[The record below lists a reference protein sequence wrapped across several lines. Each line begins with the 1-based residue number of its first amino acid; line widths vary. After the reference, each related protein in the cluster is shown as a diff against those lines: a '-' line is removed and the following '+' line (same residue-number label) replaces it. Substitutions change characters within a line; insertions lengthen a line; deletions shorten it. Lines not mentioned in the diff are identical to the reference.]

1 MHARRNKSFNE
12 FLRDAVRNND
22 AEGLKKALSDLNG
35 KERAFVLCRPIFEE
49 KPLLH
54 YSLHEAK
61 GGISNVEA
69 VQEIVNF
76 STADTLNVPDH
87 EGNYPHTLALEA
99 GKEYA
104 QILLNS
110 RDVDWGISVDNEGN
124 TPFAFAV
131 KNIQFDGNS
140 EIFAQILTKYPD
152 AFDRV
157 NGQGENILHI
167 ACESD
172 DAELLRFCIEKSIS
186 QSKDLRLLLEQKN
199 GLGETPLHNAYAIQ
213 DNSETSDVLKR
224 YIKEGSGRVNVDL
237 SLKNLEKNSVVHT
250 ALKVGNRHILDV
262 CKGDFKSE
270 VEGVISLLE
279 YSDID
284 LLNNYLDSF
293 SPERKDKLIK
303 HSVKELLDHPQ
314 RLIRILALEDEDI
327 SNKLIED
334 GQWRQYLAER
344 APEYMACWLLSG
356 SDRVDELIPGRL
368 PMGRRVSN
376 ITGNEE
382 PCQSD
387 AIRSIVS
394 SAIRISGGDK
404 DALDTLFNSRKLP
417 RSLTLEA
424 RQVLGLIN
432 EKTQADALEL
442 ILDKSSCVALEEACF
457 KLAEKD
463 RNGTSIIEKICD
475 SCPSDKIDSLLT
487 SAVRNDIH
495 PGANIPFH
503 GRTALKTEMS
513 HVGIKHAREG
523 NYAKVEGIV
532 KALPHVLY
540 AVDQVTDKSILEVA
554 ADAGHTPV
562 VRLLI
567 DQHKKVLERDINQ
580 DPIHQSCNAISS
592 IEEVSKV
599 SAKDAAHMVSEYL
612 SSNGYISHGDA
623 KRILSNSHPTDR
635 SLLIQSLE
643 AIYPEISTLSFLKY
657 HSPSEKS
664 TTAAEKYKQPSIPQQ
679 IGEKKSLTSGVT
691 GSTTKALK
699 DFGSLQH
706 LASSIKN
713 TANDAHEFKE
723 KVLDSLNNERDF
735 RKTSHKSGL
744 GHNVFTLAAI
754 LGTPEQYD
762 ALLKRYSDKCS
773 FWTKHP
779 GYSASSHGTSLQ
791 CAVKAGNSSMARHL
805 LEKCDAEEI
814 SIQKGYDK
822 ENLIHTIVG
831 SPNLDLLR
839 VLPSASSPKKSSVH
853 SKSVLKALLEKNAH
867 NQTPIDLAL
876 TSGEQH
882 TSALLSFI
890 SSSLRDSEIER
901 LIGSENIVQTAIE
914 RGNTQLLGWIFDTEN
929 RHNSSVL
936 AVGKKKGKASP
947 KQLQVLGNRNYE
959 LSLLRDACKS
969 QNPDIAPFLL
979 RKINER
985 IQSSSVD
992 EEASANISKLSKQA
1006 LAYLVA
1012 NNTYH
1017 PEVYSNL
1024 MELSQAQDPIK
1035 NEFFLK
1041 GAWQHDNENLIKHI
1055 PYQDI
1060 AQHLDKSAL
1069 IKSGKDNLL
1078 LHCLENSTPAELENI
1093 DQDLKK
1099 ALAQSQGKMKKSRDF
1114 YAAWCADAEL
1124 PAVLS
1129 EATLHSAILSGD
1141 LNRVKDLIAMDPTL
1155 IAKSQAGTAET
1166 GGDSNLLPYD
1176 FAVKKCANSKKHSEL
1191 TKYLA
1196 KQSIDFALSEATAAR
1211 GIAGVRTDELITQED
1226 WENFSHTVTRIL
1238 ATQGSALEL
1247 DSMQLANLDGHLRD
1261 SASKLFEQS
1270 DESPSILR
1278 ASLSSPK
1285 NYRVTS
1291 ALLRHYLLHHDQL
1304 CQQQDPAEVEK
1315 IERQVANEINRV
1327 EDGHSLLHLAA
1338 MHGSYDT
1345 LEALL
1350 TLGGDKNI
1358 LTSNGQ
1364 NIAHLTARSGM
1375 LTPTDGEFVFEKLI
1389 RENPELNT
1397 KDKVGKGLLSYAAS
1411 CVHPERTVAML
1422 ERIIASVP
1430 GDTEDRSADGVVLD
1444 ANLAKYAKN
1453 SKKRNKF
1460 IKNELNRIDKN
1471 RSDNVLDDFL
1481 DEYFRDDSTTAAE
1494 HALSQ
1499 LRKITSSSR
1508 KNNKKQLP
1516 HALERTSERSFTE
1529 INPIA
1534 GAVHYMSK
1542 DRHLL
1547 LEKQKKL
1554 FSICS
1559 QEALSGQDRDMLRC
1573 VPMEAFTSRNPDYGF
1588 SPLDAAIE
1596 RENIP
1601 FIKEILEYRAEELPP
1616 NITNQNGDNIVIQL
1630 GKMLENP
1637 GVLRDKEFLELYKNL
1652 LDKSG
1657 CSTRSDSGIKA
1668 QYVLRN
1674 IGGVSGAEL
1683 RNIADRA
1690 ERREVEI
1697 GEKFSD
1703 AINKVMEEASPNA
1716 VQHLSTLTRVYPNHA
1731 RNAANPFAALLSNI
1745 LLDKNTETN
1754 GISDNARRAI
1764 AAFLRDNTLR
1774 DTLKNVDAQGNN
1786 PLQSALK
1793 ALVAEVGSPEIG
1805 QQRATALLEV
1815 CSDVASSLEKKHKD
1829 LLEEVFLKHKNY
1841 EGENFIESLTDV
1853 SSSFDIFRT
1862 LETKLTPEKISEHS
1876 DLNTILARS
1885 ANQASLQNH
1894 ICKNYSVFPIGDSDY
1909 RGKSRIHKAA
1919 VSGDHDAFMSVM
1931 VTGGNINLL
1940 DQDGNTP
1947 LHALLIHML
1956 RNRDSN
1962 NIKPGHIE
1970 TLKTLVSHGAPLHL
1984 KNKEGFSVCDLA
1996 KSIERLPSPVK
2007 RSMFSFR
2014 RKKEDSCVD
2023 LVAQA
2028 HLQYHDLKEDVK
2040 KKVES
2045 NITWPSDIEKS
2056 TLSFCDLSGSK
2067 VAVKIGTG
2075 GVLTSS
2081 KLLQSKVFKENALS
2095 SANFDFGDGKDLGS
2109 VEKVGNKRNYTVQK
2123 GTIKLELSWKP
2134 SEGKTQKVQVDVLA
2148 DGTVKVN
2155 DESIRECGAQG
2166 EKLNFNNCQVYIGGY
2181 SLAEA
2186 LQRGR
2191 WREANQ
2197 EIETPSPDID
2207 PDGREHGLDRSPSPG
2222 NDERRELGAAALDDL
2237 IPYTSIPGSDG
2248 TALPSHAPSSRT
2260 SSISSTTDGGDDYYP
2275 SASAGRGQV
2284 ITAEAEVY
2292 DEEGR
2297 PIPAARGRDLGPRGG
2312 DGGVGGIITPGGPAD
2327 PIGRGDAVE
2336 PTPTITFPG
2345 DSDVV
2350 AKHRLT
2356 TPIRGFVPLPSILSE
2371 SEDESSSLGSRYNSD
2386 SDDNFF
2392 SIRSSLTSPSLSLED
2407 IAVLAMEAQ
2416 NVRDLSDMAV
2426 TPAPEDLAAREIATP
2441 IIDGVPGQDGGV
2453 ESRTP
2458 REPAAPSPEDLAGGS
2473 GRSTP
2478 IDRGDAVEPTPTVT
2492 FPEDSDVVAKR
2503 RLTTPIRGF
2512 VPLPSI
2518 LSESEDESS
2527 SLGSRYNSDSD
2538 DNFFS
2543 IRSSLTS
2550 PSPSLEDIA
2559 VLAMEAQNVR
2569 DLGND
2574 KAVTPSPEDLAARGS
2589 ASGIATPIDGVLGQD
2604 GGAEGRTSRGPAA
2617 SAPEDL
2623 AARDGA
2629 SGRTTPIDGVPGQD
2643 GGIESRTQRGPVAAS
2658 GIATPIDGVLGQD
2671 GGAEGR
2677 TSRGPAASAP
2687 EDLAARD
2694 GASGRTTPIDGVP
2707 GQDGGI
2713 ESRTQRGPVA
2723 ASGIATPIDGV
2734 LGQDGGAEGRTSR
2747 GPAASAPEDLA
2758 ARDGASGR
2766 TTPIDGVPGQ
2776 DGGIESRTQRGP
2788 VAASGIATP
2797 IDGVLGQDG
2806 GAEGRTSR
2814 GPAASAPEDLAA
2826 RDGASGRT
2834 TPIDGV
2840 PGQDGGA
2847 EGRTSRGPAA
2857 SAPEDLAARDGASG
2871 RTTPIDGVPGQDGG
2885 IESRTP
2891 RGPVAASGIATPI
2904 DGVLGQDGGA
2914 EGRIPREPAA
2924 PSPEDLAARGSASG
2938 RTTPIDGVLGQDG
2951 GAEGRTSRGPAAL
2964 DRSILPI
2971 APSSSTSRSPTV
2983 TQESVNLQR
2992 WHSMLR
2998 MGMHA
3003 GCQFAMNLGNENDI
3017 GAIAQKCAEKYS
3029 ALAKREDLQD
3039 PATRRAALKKEMRDV
3054 LGEFGIPNIPLNHG
3068 KLTIKN
3074 GNVQGLKDTMHFS
3087 SPYGFGE
3094 KIDGMIQAALR
3105 DVNEVAR
3112 RANLNCEIR
3121 PNILSLPRIALAV
3134 NNMKDPRKGLVLPS
3148 LGVNDDAPIPSRDAI
3163 NFLEGVSNLAML
3175 EEKPKIVKESSI
3187 LRDDPEAR
3195 KVSRLIRYFSALANE
3210 DEGATA
3216 SIPPHGTM
3224 QQNMLSDGD
3233 IEALKATIEVLDA
3246 ERMLVSQGQPMLH
3259 ADMDAM
3265 PTEPVQESANSYDSI
3280 ASTNRSDS
3288 ISSTK
3293 SDTSSIESSDG
3304 ASRSTSYKPHLAVS
3318 TVHSGATSVGD
3329 NTTHEVYTASVGA
3342 YYILSDE
3349 RHTKT
3354 AESMLKM
3361 FSDSEND
3368 LPRCEMYS
3376 WAMLNK
3382 FSSIA
3387 GLSLAMHAKQPEN
3400 VISAARYVF
3409 DSYKKA
3415 VDSKQ
3420 SDRVIQEI
3428 LEHRIPRALKR
3439 NYIDYVDLGDGTV
3452 NIENGAITGPT
3463 VDKVPAHFISP
3474 LGFGPYLDSVI
3485 IESAEDIAKIARRST
3500 LNNSLSEMSRES
3512 LPALPVA
3519 VQQVT
3524 QDGGEYS
3531 RRFFSVPGDD
3541 SPIPQECGERILT
3554 HIGNICVAK
3563 GGTYNITPSDRQP
3576 ERGVIIAGLAKD
3588 KIRAFNAR
3596 ADIDEQRE
3604 SAIRQRQDANIAR
3617 GASSTASM
3625 PARAPIPEPAPD
3637 SEAAMMDFYYATGA
3651 RPKRRSTAAKSSIS
3665 TTTHVVDAAV
3675 SRVAEEVKKCADGM
3689 KGVIAEDASS
3699 TIATPGHS
3707 PIVSQVPHQEG
3718 RSDR

>member
-1 MHARRNKSFNE
+1 MHARRNKGFNE

-35 KERAFVLCRPIFEE
+35 KERAFVLCRPIFEG

-104 QILLNS
+104 QVLLNS
-110 RDVDWGISVDNEGN
+110 RDIDWGISVDNEGN
-124 TPFAFAV
+124 IPFAFAV

-140 EIFAQILTKYPD
+140 EIFAQILTRYPD

-157 NGQGENILHI
+157 NRQGDNILHI
-167 ACESD
+167 ACASD

-199 GLGETPLHNAYAIQ
+199 GLGETPLHSAYAIQ

-224 YIKEGSGRVNVDL
+224 YIKENSGQVNVDL
-237 SLKNLEKNSVVHT
+237 SLKDLEKNSVVHT
-250 ALKVGNRHILDV
+250 ALKVGNRHVLDV

-394 SAIRISGGDK
+394 SAICISGGDK
-404 DALDTLFNSRKLP
+404 NALDRLFNSRKLP
-417 RSLTLEA
+417 KDLQLEA

-432 EKTQADALEL
+432 EKTQADSIKL
-442 ILDKSSCVALEEACF
+442 ILDKSSPAALEEACF
-457 KLAEKD
+457 KLAGKD

-495 PGANIPFH
+495 PGANTPFH

-540 AVDQVTDKSILEVA
+540 AVDHASDKSILEVA

-567 DQHKKVLERDINQ
+567 DQHKKVLERDISQ
-580 DPIHQSCNAISS
+580 DPINQSCNAISS

-643 AIYPEISTLSFLKY
+643 TIYPEISTLSFLKY
-657 HSPSEKS
+657 HSPSERS

-735 RKTSHKSGL
+735 RKTSHKSGS

-779 GYSASSHGTSLQ
+779 GYSASSHGTALQ

-822 ENLIHTIVG
+822 ENLLHTIVG
-831 SPNLDLLR
+831 SSNLDLLR

-890 SSSLRDSEIER
+890 SSSLKDSEIER

-914 RGNTQLLGWIFDTEN
+914 HGNTQLLGWIFDTEN
-929 RHNSSVL
+929 RHNISVL
-936 AVGKKKGKASP
+936 ASGKKKGKASS

-1041 GAWQHDNENLIKHI
+1041 GAWQHDNADLIKHI

-1078 LHCLENSTPAELENI
+1078 SYCLENSTPVELENI

-1099 ALAQSQGKMKKSRDF
+1099 ALVESQGKMKKSRDF

-1155 IAKSQAGTAET
+1155 IAKSQAGAAET

-1191 TKYLA
+1191 IKYLA
-1196 KQSIDFALSEATAAR
+1196 KQTIDFALSEATAAR
-1211 GIAGVRTDELITQED
+1211 GIAGVRADELISQED
-1226 WENFSHTVTRIL
+1226 WENFSHTVIRIL

-1358 LTSNGQ
+1358 STSNGQ

-1411 CVHPERTVAML
+1411 CIHPERTVAML

-1430 GDTEDRSADGVVLD
+1430 GDTEDRSADGIVLD

-1453 SKKRNKF
+1453 SKKRNEY

-1471 RSDNVLDDFL
+1471 RSDNVLGDFL

-1534 GAVHYMSK
+1534 GAVRYMSK

-1547 LEKQKKL
+1547 LEQQKKL

-1559 QEALSGQDRDMLRC
+1559 QEVLSGQDRDILRC

-1601 FIKEILEYRAEELPP
+1601 FIKEILEYRAEELPL

-1690 ERREVEI
+1690 EHREVEI

-1815 CSDVASSLEKKHKD
+1815 CSDVASALEKKHKD

-1853 SSSFDIFRT
+1853 SPSFDIFRT

-1956 RNRDSN
+1956 RNKDSN

-1996 KSIERLPSPVK
+1996 KSIEHLPSPVK

-2023 LVAQA
+2023 LVAKA

-2045 NITWPSDIEKS
+2045 NITWPSGIEKS

-2067 VAVKIGTG
+2067 VAVKIGAG

-2123 GTIKLELSWKP
+2123 GSIKLELSWKP

-2166 EKLNFNNCQVYIGGY
+2166 EKLNFHNCQVYIGGY

-2222 NDERRELGAAALDDL
+2222 NDERRELGAAALDDS

-2248 TALPSHAPSSRT
+2248 TALSSHAPSSRT
-2260 SSISSTTDGGDDYYP
+2260 SSISSTTGAGDDDYP

-2297 PIPAARGRDLGPRGG
+2297 PIPAERGKDLGPRGG
-2312 DGGVGGIITPGGPAD
+2312 DGGASDRGITTPIDEVPDQDGGAESRTSQEPAD

-2336 PTPTITFPG
+2336 PTPTITFPE
-2345 DSDVV
+2345 DSDV
-2350 AKHRLT
+2350 ADAEQRLAM
-2356 TPIRGFVPLPSILSE
+2356 PIRGFIPLPTILSE
-2371 SEDESSSLGSRYNSD
+2371 SEDKSSSLGSRYNSD
-2386 SDDNFF
+2386 SDDEDFF
-2392 SIRSSLTSPSLSLED
+2392 STRSTLTSPLPSLED
-2407 IAVLAMEAQ
+2407 IAALAVKAQ
-2416 NVRDLSDMAV
+2416 NVRDLSDRAV
-2426 TPAPEDLAAREIATP
+2426 TPTPEDLAARDGVGARGISAPIDGVPAQDGGAEGKTPREPTAAAPGDLAAGDGTGDRGISAPIDEVPGQDGGAESRTPREPTAAAPEDLAARDGGASGRTTP
-2441 IIDGVPGQDGGV
+2441 IDEVPGQDGGA
-2453 ESRTP
+2453 ESRTSQ
-2458 REPAAPSPEDLAGGS
+2458 EPAAALAPGDLAAGDGTGDRGIS
-2473 GRSTP
+2473 AP
-2478 IDRGDAVEPTPTVT
+2478 IDEVPGQDGGAESRTSQEPADPIGRGDAVEPTPTIT
-2492 FPEDSDVVAKR
+2492 FPEDSDVADAEQ
-2503 RLTTPIRGF
+2503 RLAMPIRGF
-2512 VPLPSI
+2512 IPLPTI
-2518 LSESEDESS
+2518 LSESEDKSS

-2538 DNFFS
+2538 DEDFFS
-2543 IRSSLTS
+2543 TRSTLTS
-2550 PSPSLEDIA
+2550 PLPSLEDIA
-2559 VLAMEAQNVR
+2559 ALAVKAQNVR
-2569 DLGND
+2569 DLSD
-2574 KAVTPSPEDLAARGS
+2574 RAVTPSPEDL
-2589 ASGIATPIDGVLGQD
+2589 P
-2604 GGAEGRTSRGPAA
+2604 
-2617 SAPEDL
+2617 
-2623 AARDGA
+2623 ARDGA
-2629 SGRTTPIDGVPGQD
+2629 GAREITTPIDEIPAQD
-2643 GGIESRTQRGPVAAS
+2643 GGVESKTSQEPAATLAPGDLAS
-2658 GIATPIDGVLGQD
+2658 GDGAGDRGISAPID
-2671 GGAEGR
+2671 E
-2677 TSRGPAASAP
+2677 
-2687 EDLAARD
+2687 
-2694 GASGRTTPIDGVP
+2694 
-2707 GQDGGI
+2707 
-2713 ESRTQRGPVA
+2713 
-2723 ASGIATPIDGV
+2723 
-2734 LGQDGGAEGRTSR
+2734 
-2747 GPAASAPEDLA
+2747 
-2758 ARDGASGR
+2758 
-2766 TTPIDGVPGQ
+2766 
-2776 DGGIESRTQRGP
+2776 
-2788 VAASGIATP
+2788 
-2797 IDGVLGQDG
+2797 
-2806 GAEGRTSR
+2806 
-2814 GPAASAPEDLAA
+2814 
-2826 RDGASGRT
+2826 
-2834 TPIDGV
+2834 V

-2847 EGRTSRGPAA
+2847 ESRTSQEPAA
-2857 SAPEDLAARDGASG
+2857 ALAPGDLASGDGARGISAP
-2871 RTTPIDGVPGQDGG
+2871 IDEVPGQDGG
-2885 IESRTP
+2885 VGGRTPGRPIPAARGRDLGPHGDDGGDKSRTP
-2891 RGPVAASGIATPI
+2891 R
-2904 DGVLGQDGGA
+2904 
-2914 EGRIPREPAA
+2914 E
-2924 PSPEDLAARGSASG
+2924 
-2938 RTTPIDGVLGQDG
+2938 
-2951 GAEGRTSRGPAAL
+2951 PAAL

-2971 APSSSTSRSPTV
+2971 APSSSTSRSPAV

-3003 GCQFAMNLGNENDI
+3003 GCQFAMDLGNENDI

-3074 GNVQGLKDTMHFS
+3074 GNVQGLEDAMHFS

-3112 RANLNCEIR
+3112 RADLNWEIR

-3134 NNMKDPRKGLVLPS
+3134 NNMKDPRKGLALPS

-3175 EEKPKIVKESSI
+3175 EEKPKIFKGSSI

-3195 KVSRLIRYFSALANE
+3195 KVSRLIRYFSSLANE
-3210 DEGATA
+3210 DEGTA
-3216 SIPPHGTM
+3216 ASVPHGTM

-3233 IEALKATIEVLDA
+3233 IEALKATIEVIDA
-3246 ERMLVSQGQPMLH
+3246 ERALVSQGQPMLH

-3265 PTEPVQESANSYDSI
+3265 LTEPVQESANSYDSI
-3280 ASTNRSDS
+3280 ASTNSYDS

-3304 ASRSTSYKPHLAVS
+3304 AGGGASYKPHLAVS
-3318 TVHSGATSVGD
+3318 TVHSGTTSVGD
-3329 NTTHEVYTASVGA
+3329 NTPEIYTASVGA

-3387 GLSLAMHAKQPEN
+3387 GLNLAMHAKQPED

-3415 VDSKQ
+3415 VDSKR
-3420 SDRVIQEI
+3420 SNEVTQEI
-3428 LEHRIPRALKR
+3428 LKDRIPRALKR

-3463 VDKVPAHFISP
+3463 IDKVPAHFISP

-3524 QDGGEYS
+3524 QDGREFS
-3531 RRFFSVPGDD
+3531 RRFFNVPGDD

-3563 GGTYNITPSDRQP
+3563 GGTYNITPSDRP
-3576 ERGVIIAGLAKD
+3576 ERRVIIDGLAKD

-3604 SAIRQRQDANIAR
+3604 SAIRQRQDANIAL

-3665 TTTHVVDAAV
+3665 TPTHIVDAAV

-3689 KGVIAEDASS
+3689 KGVKGGDDSS
-3699 TIATPGHS
+3699 TTITTPGHS
-3707 PIVSQVPHQEG
+3707 PIVSQASHQEG
-3718 RSDR
+3718 RSNR

>member
-1 MHARRNKSFNE
+1 MHARRNKGFNE

-35 KERAFVLCRPIFEE
+35 KERAFVLCRPIFEG

-54 YSLHEAK
+54 YSLHEAI

-104 QILLNS
+104 QVLLNS

-124 TPFAFAV
+124 IPFAFAV

-140 EIFAQILTKYPD
+140 EIFAQILTRYPD

-157 NGQGENILHI
+157 NRQGDNILHI
-167 ACESD
+167 ACASD

-199 GLGETPLHNAYAIQ
+199 GLGETPLHSAYAIQ

-224 YIKEGSGRVNVDL
+224 YIKENSGQVNVDL
-237 SLKNLEKNSVVHT
+237 SLKDLEKNSVVHT
-250 ALKVGNRHILDV
+250 ALKVGNRHVLDV

-279 YSDID
+279 YSNID

-394 SAIRISGGDK
+394 SALCISGGDK
-404 DALDTLFNSRKLP
+404 NALDRLFNSRKLP
-417 RSLTLEA
+417 KDLQLEA

-432 EKTQADALEL
+432 EKTQADSLKL
-442 ILDKSSCVALEEACF
+442 ILDKSSLAALEEACF

-463 RNGTSIIEKICD
+463 RNGSSIIEKICD
-475 SCPSDKIDSLLT
+475 LYPSDKICSLLT
-487 SAVRNDIH
+487 SAMRNDIH
-495 PGANIPFH
+495 SGANTPFH

-540 AVDQVTDKSILEVA
+540 AVDHASDKSILEVA

-567 DQHKKVLERDINQ
+567 DQHKKVLERDISQ
-580 DPIHQSCNAISS
+580 DPINQSCNAISS

-643 AIYPEISTLSFLKY
+643 TIYPEISTLSFLKY

-679 IGEKKSLTSGVT
+679 IGEKKSLTSAVT

-699 DFGSLQH
+699 DFGSLKS

-713 TANDAHEFKE
+713 TIGDATGFKE

-735 RKTSHKSGL
+735 SKTSHKSGP
-744 GHNVFTLAAI
+744 GHNVFTIAAI

-779 GYSASSHGTSLQ
+779 GYSASSHGTALQ

-822 ENLIHTIVG
+822 ENLLHTIVG
-831 SPNLDLLR
+831 SSNLDLLR

-876 TSGEQH
+876 TSGEQY

-890 SSSLRDSEIER
+890 SSSLKDSEIER

-914 RGNTQLLGWIFDTEN
+914 HGNTQLLGWIFDTEN
-929 RHNSSVL
+929 RHNISVL
-936 AVGKKKGKASP
+936 ASGKKKGKASS

-1041 GAWQHDNENLIKHI
+1041 GAWQHDNADLIKHI

-1078 LHCLENSTPAELENI
+1078 SYCLENSTPAELENI

-1099 ALAQSQGKMKKSRDF
+1099 ALVESQGKMKKSRDF

-1155 IAKSQAGTAET
+1155 IAKSQAGAAET

-1191 TKYLA
+1191 IKYLA

-1211 GIAGVRTDELITQED
+1211 GIAGVRADELISQED

-1358 LTSNGQ
+1358 STSNRQ

-1411 CVHPERTVAML
+1411 CIHPERTVAML

-1453 SKKRNKF
+1453 SKKRNEY

-1471 RSDNVLDDFL
+1471 RSDNVLGDFL

-1534 GAVHYMSK
+1534 GAVRYMSK

-1547 LEKQKKL
+1547 LEQQKKL

-1559 QEALSGQDRDMLRC
+1559 QEALSGQDRDILRC

-1588 SPLDAAIE
+1588 SPLDATIE

-1601 FIKEILEYRAEELPP
+1601 FIKEILEYRAEELPL

-1690 ERREVEI
+1690 EHREVEI

-1754 GISDNARRAI
+1754 GISDNARHAI

-1815 CSDVASSLEKKHKD
+1815 CSDVASALEKKHKE
-1829 LLEEVFLKHKNY
+1829 LLEEVFLKYKNY

-1853 SSSFDIFRT
+1853 SPSFDIFRT
-1862 LETKLTPEKISEHS
+1862 LETTLTPEKISEHS

-1956 RNRDSN
+1956 RNKDSN

-1970 TLKTLVSHGAPLHL
+1970 TLKTLVAHGAPLHL

-1996 KSIERLPSPVK
+1996 KSIEHLPSPVK

-2023 LVAQA
+2023 LVAKA

-2045 NITWPSDIEKS
+2045 NITWPSGIEKS

-2067 VAVKIGTG
+2067 VAVKIGAG

-2081 KLLQSKVFKENALS
+2081 KLLHSKVFQENALS

-2166 EKLNFNNCQVYIGGY
+2166 EKLNFHNCQVYIGGY

-2197 EIETPSPDID
+2197 EIETSAPDID

-2222 NDERRELGAAALDDL
+2222 NDERRELGAAALDDS

-2248 TALPSHAPSSRT
+2248 TALSSHAPSSRT
-2260 SSISSTTDGGDDYYP
+2260 SSISSTTDAGDDDYP

-2284 ITAEAEVY
+2284 VTVEAEVY
-2292 DEEGR
+2292 DEEER
-2297 PIPAARGRDLGPRGG
+2297 PVPAVRGRDLGPHGG
-2312 DGGVGGIITPGGPAD
+2312 DGGARRTTPREPDDAPDSGDDDYPSASAGRGQVVTVEAEVYDEEERPVPAVRGRDLGPHGGDGGARRTTPREPDDAPDSGDFAARDGGASGRTTPIDEVPGQDGGDESRTPQGPAD
-2327 PIGRGDAVE
+2327 PIGRGGAVE
-2336 PTPTITFPG
+2336 PTPTITFPE
-2345 DSDVV
+2345 DSDV
-2350 AKHRLT
+2350 ADAEQRLAM
-2356 TPIRGFVPLPSILSE
+2356 PIRGFVPLPTTLSE

-2386 SDDNFF
+2386 SSDSDDDFF
-2392 SIRSSLTSPSLSLED
+2392 STRSTLTSPSPSLED
-2407 IAVLAMEAQ
+2407 IAALAVEAQ
-2416 NVRDLSDMAV
+2416 NMRDLSDRVV
-2426 TPAPEDLAAREIATP
+2426 TPAPEDLAAGDGAGDRGISAP
-2441 IIDGVPGQDGGV
+2441 IDEVPGQDGGD

-2458 REPAAPSPEDLAGGS
+2458 QGPADPIGRGG
-2473 GRSTP
+2473 
-2478 IDRGDAVEPTPTVT
+2478 AVEPTPTIT
-2492 FPEDSDVVAKR
+2492 FPEDSDVADAEQ
-2503 RLTTPIRGF
+2503 RLAMPIRGF
-2512 VPLPSI
+2512 VPLPTT

-2527 SLGSRYNSDSD
+2527 SLGSRYNSDSSDSD
-2538 DNFFS
+2538 DDFFS
-2543 IRSSLTS
+2543 TRSTLTS

-2559 VLAMEAQNVR
+2559 ALAVEAQNMR
-2569 DLGND
+2569 DLSD
-2574 KAVTPSPEDLAARGS
+2574 RVVTL
-2589 ASGIATPIDGVLGQD
+2589 
-2604 GGAEGRTSRGPAA
+2604 
-2617 SAPEDL
+2617 APEDL
-2623 AARDGA
+2623 AAGDGAGDRGISAPIDEVPGQDGGVESKTPQEPAAALAPEDFAARDGAGDRGISAPIDEVPGQDGGARRTTPREPDDAPDSGDFAARDGGA
-2629 SGRTTPIDGVPGQD
+2629 SGRTTPIDEVPGQD
-2643 GGIESRTQRGPVAAS
+2643 GG
-2658 GIATPIDGVLGQD
+2658 D
-2671 GGAEGR
+2671 
-2677 TSRGPAASAP
+2677 
-2687 EDLAARD
+2687 
-2694 GASGRTTPIDGVP
+2694 
-2707 GQDGGI
+2707 
-2713 ESRTQRGPVA
+2713 
-2723 ASGIATPIDGV
+2723 
-2734 LGQDGGAEGRTSR
+2734 
-2747 GPAASAPEDLA
+2747 
-2758 ARDGASGR
+2758 
-2766 TTPIDGVPGQ
+2766 
-2776 DGGIESRTQRGP
+2776 
-2788 VAASGIATP
+2788 
-2797 IDGVLGQDG
+2797 
-2806 GAEGRTSR
+2806 
-2814 GPAASAPEDLAA
+2814 
-2826 RDGASGRT
+2826 
-2834 TPIDGV
+2834 
-2840 PGQDGGA
+2840 
-2847 EGRTSRGPAA
+2847 
-2857 SAPEDLAARDGASG
+2857 
-2871 RTTPIDGVPGQDGG
+2871 
-2885 IESRTP
+2885 ESRTP
-2891 RGPVAASGIATPI
+2891 
-2904 DGVLGQDGGA
+2904 Q
-2914 EGRIPREPAA
+2914 
-2924 PSPEDLAARGSASG
+2924 
-2938 RTTPIDGVLGQDG
+2938 
-2951 GAEGRTSRGPAAL
+2951 GPAAL
-2964 DRSILPI
+2964 DRSILPV
-2971 APSSSTSRSPTV
+2971 APSSSTSRSPAV
-2983 TQESVNLQR
+2983 TQESVNLQK
-2992 WHSMLR
+2992 WHSILR

-3003 GCQFAMNLGNENDI
+3003 GCQFAMDLGNENDI

-3039 PATRRAALKKEMRDV
+3039 PATRRATLKKEMRDV

-3074 GNVQGLKDTMHFS
+3074 GNVQGLEDTMHFS

-3134 NNMKDPRKGLVLPS
+3134 NNMKDPRKGLALPS
-3148 LGVNDDAPIPSRDAI
+3148 LGRNDDTPIPSRDAI
-3163 NFLEGVSNLAML
+3163 RFLEGVSNLAML

-3187 LRDDPEAR
+3187 SPDDPEAR

-3210 DEGATA
+3210 EEGATA
-3216 SIPPHGTM
+3216 ASIPHGTV
-3224 QQNMLSDGD
+3224 QQNMLSDDD
-3233 IEALKATIEVLDA
+3233 IEALRSTIEVIDA
-3246 ERMLVSQGQPMLH
+3246 EREPVSQRQQMLH
-3259 ADMDAM
+3259 ADLEAVLD
-3265 PTEPVQESANSYDSI
+3265 EHVQEGTHSYDSI
-3280 ASTNRSDS
+3280 AST
-3288 ISSTK
+3288 K
-3293 SDTSSIESSDG
+3293 SDTSIESADG
-3304 ASRSTSYKPHLAVS
+3304 ASGDASYKPHFAALAV
-3318 TVHSGATSVGD
+3318 HGEATSVGD
-3329 NTTHEVYTASVGA
+3329 DTPDVFTASVEA
-3342 YYILSDE
+3342 HYILSDE
-3349 RHTKT
+3349 RHPKIVD
-3354 AESMLKM
+3354 SMLKM

-3387 GLSLAMHAKQPEN
+3387 GVNLAMHAKQPEN

-3415 VDSKQ
+3415 VDSKR
-3420 SDRVIQEI
+3420 SNEVTQEI
-3428 LEHRIPRALKR
+3428 LKDRIPRALKR
-3439 NYIDYVDLGDGTV
+3439 NYIDYVDVGDGTV
-3452 NIENGAITGPT
+3452 NIENGAITGSP

-3500 LNNSLSEMSRES
+3500 LNHSLSGLSKES

-3531 RRFFSVPGDD
+3531 RRFFNVPGDD

-3563 GGTYNITPSDRQP
+3563 GGTYNITPSDRP
-3576 ERGVIIAGLAKD
+3576 KHRVIIDGLAKD

-3604 SAIRQRQDANIAR
+3604 SAIRQRQDANIAL

-3625 PARAPIPEPAPD
+3625 PARASIPEPAPD

-3651 RPKRRSTAAKSSIS
+3651 RPKRRSTTTKSSRS
-3665 TTTHVVDAAV
+3665 TSTRVVYSDINK
-3675 SRVAEEVKKCADGM
+3675 VAEEVKKCADGM
-3689 KGVIAEDASS
+3689 KGVRGGDDSS
-3699 TIATPGHS
+3699 TTIATPGHS
-3707 PIVSQVPHQEG
+3707 PIVSQASHQEG
-3718 RSDR
+3718 RSNR

>member
-1 MHARRNKSFNE
+1 MKDKLMHARRNKGFNE

-104 QILLNS
+104 QVLLNS

-124 TPFAFAV
+124 IPFAFAV
-131 KNIQFDGNS
+131 KNIRFDGNS
-140 EIFAQILTKYPD
+140 EIFAQILTRYPD

-157 NGQGENILHI
+157 NRQGDNILHI
-167 ACESD
+167 ACASD

-199 GLGETPLHNAYAIQ
+199 GLGETPLHSAYAIQ

-224 YIKEGSGRVNVDL
+224 YIKENSGQVNVDL
-237 SLKNLEKNSVVHT
+237 SLKDLEKNSVVHT
-250 ALKVGNRHILDV
+250 ALKVGNLHVLDV

-394 SAIRISGGDK
+394 SAICISGGDK
-404 DALDTLFNSRKLP
+404 NALDRLFNSRKLP
-417 RSLTLEA
+417 KDLQLEA

-432 EKTQADALEL
+432 EKTQADSLKL
-442 ILDKSSCVALEEACF
+442 ILDKSSPAALEEACF
-457 KLAEKD
+457 KLAGKD

-475 SCPSDKIDSLLT
+475 SCPSDKIYSLLT

-495 PGANIPFH
+495 PGANTPFH

-540 AVDQVTDKSILEVA
+540 AVDHASDKSILEVA

-567 DQHKKVLERDINQ
+567 DQHKKVLERDISQ
-580 DPIHQSCNAISS
+580 DPINQSCNAISS

-623 KRILSNSHPTDR
+623 KRILSNSHITDR

-643 AIYPEISTLSFLKY
+643 TIYPEISTLSFLKY

-735 RKTSHKSGL
+735 RKTSHKSGS

-779 GYSASSHGTSLQ
+779 GYSASSHGTALQ

-822 ENLIHTIVG
+822 ENLLHTIVG
-831 SPNLDLLR
+831 SSNLDLLR
-839 VLPSASSPKKSSVH
+839 VLPSAFSPKKSSVH

-890 SSSLRDSEIER
+890 SSSLKDSEIER

-914 RGNTQLLGWIFDTEN
+914 HGNTQLLGWIFDTEN
-929 RHNSSVL
+929 RHNISVL
-936 AVGKKKGKASP
+936 ASGKKKGKASS

-1041 GAWQHDNENLIKHI
+1041 GAWQHDNADLIKHI

-1078 LHCLENSTPAELENI
+1078 SYCLENSTPAELENI

-1099 ALAQSQGKMKKSRDF
+1099 ALVESQGKMKKSRDF

-1155 IAKSQAGTAET
+1155 IAKSQAGAAET

-1191 TKYLA
+1191 IKYLA
-1196 KQSIDFALSEATAAR
+1196 KQTIDFALSEATAAR
-1211 GIAGVRTDELITQED
+1211 GIAGVRADELISQED

-1247 DSMQLANLDGHLRD
+1247 DSMQLATLDGHLRD

-1358 LTSNGQ
+1358 STSNGQ

-1411 CVHPERTVAML
+1411 CIHPERTVAML

-1444 ANLAKYAKN
+1444 ANLVKYAKN
-1453 SKKRNKF
+1453 SKKRNEY

-1471 RSDNVLDDFL
+1471 RSDNVLGDFL

-1534 GAVHYMSK
+1534 GAVRYISK

-1547 LEKQKKL
+1547 LEQQKKL

-1559 QEALSGQDRDMLRC
+1559 QEVLSGQDRDILRC

-1601 FIKEILEYRAEELPP
+1601 FIKEILEYRAEELPL

-1690 ERREVEI
+1690 EHREVEI

-1754 GISDNARRAI
+1754 GISDNARHAI

-1805 QQRATALLEV
+1805 QQRTTALLEV
-1815 CSDVASSLEKKHKD
+1815 CSDVASALEKKHKE

-1853 SSSFDIFRT
+1853 SPSFDIFRT
-1862 LETKLTPEKISEHS
+1862 LETTLTPEKISEHS

-1956 RNRDSN
+1956 RNKDSN

-1996 KSIERLPSPVK
+1996 KSIEHLPSPVK

-2023 LVAQA
+2023 LVAKA

-2045 NITWPSDIEKS
+2045 NITWPSGIEKS

-2067 VAVKIGTG
+2067 VAVKIGAG

-2081 KLLQSKVFKENALS
+2081 KLLHSIVFQENALS

-2166 EKLNFNNCQVYIGGY
+2166 EKLNFHNCQVYIGGY

-2197 EIETPSPDID
+2197 EIETSAPDID

-2222 NDERRELGAAALDDL
+2222 NDERRELGAAALDDS

-2248 TALPSHAPSSRT
+2248 TALSSHAPTSRT
-2260 SSISSTTDGGDDYYP
+2260 SSISSTTDAGDDDYP

-2284 ITAEAEVY
+2284 ITAEAEVF

-2297 PIPAARGRDLGPRGG
+2297 PIPAERGKDLGPHGG
-2312 DGGVGGIITPGGPAD
+2312 DGGASDRGITA
-2327 PIGRGDAVE
+2327 PIDGEGAVE
-2336 PTPTITFPG
+2336 PTPTITFPE
-2345 DSDVV
+2345 DSNV
-2350 AKHRLT
+2350 ADAEQRLAM
-2356 TPIRGFVPLPSILSE
+2356 PIRGFVPLPTILSE

-2386 SDDNFF
+2386 SDDEDFF
-2392 SIRSSLTSPSLSLED
+2392 S
-2407 IAVLAMEAQ
+2407 
-2416 NVRDLSDMAV
+2416 
-2426 TPAPEDLAAREIATP
+2426 
-2441 IIDGVPGQDGGV
+2441 
-2453 ESRTP
+2453 SRNT
-2458 REPAAPSPEDLAGGS
+2458 
-2473 GRSTP
+2473 
-2478 IDRGDAVEPTPTVT
+2478 
-2492 FPEDSDVVAKR
+2492 
-2503 RLTTPIRGF
+2503 
-2512 VPLPSI
+2512 
-2518 LSESEDESS
+2518 
-2527 SLGSRYNSDSD
+2527 
-2538 DNFFS
+2538 
-2543 IRSSLTS
+2543 LTS

-2559 VLAMEAQNVR
+2559 ALAVEAQNMR
-2569 DLGND
+2569 DLSD
-2574 KAVTPSPEDLAARGS
+2574 RVVTP
-2589 ASGIATPIDGVLGQD
+2589 
-2604 GGAEGRTSRGPAA
+2604 
-2617 SAPEDL
+2617 APEDL
-2623 AARDGA
+2623 AAGDGA
-2629 SGRTTPIDGVPGQD
+2629 GARGIAAPIDEIPAQD
-2643 GGIESRTQRGPVAAS
+2643 GGVESK
-2658 GIATPIDGVLGQD
+2658 TPQ
-2671 GGAEGR
+2671 
-2677 TSRGPAASAP
+2677 
-2687 EDLAARD
+2687 
-2694 GASGRTTPIDGVP
+2694 
-2707 GQDGGI
+2707 
-2713 ESRTQRGPVA
+2713 
-2723 ASGIATPIDGV
+2723 
-2734 LGQDGGAEGRTSR
+2734 
-2747 GPAASAPEDLA
+2747 
-2758 ARDGASGR
+2758 
-2766 TTPIDGVPGQ
+2766 
-2776 DGGIESRTQRGP
+2776 
-2788 VAASGIATP
+2788 
-2797 IDGVLGQDG
+2797 
-2806 GAEGRTSR
+2806 
-2814 GPAASAPEDLAA
+2814 
-2826 RDGASGRT
+2826 
-2834 TPIDGV
+2834 
-2840 PGQDGGA
+2840 
-2847 EGRTSRGPAA
+2847 
-2857 SAPEDLAARDGASG
+2857 
-2871 RTTPIDGVPGQDGG
+2871 
-2885 IESRTP
+2885 
-2891 RGPVAASGIATPI
+2891 
-2904 DGVLGQDGGA
+2904 
-2914 EGRIPREPAA
+2914 EPTAA
-2924 PSPEDLAARGSASG
+2924 PSPEDLAARDGAG
-2938 RTTPIDGVLGQDG
+2938 AREITTPIDEVPDQDGGVESKTPQEPTAAPSPEDLAARDGAGAREITTPIDEVPDQDG
-2951 GAEGRTSRGPAAL
+2951 GAEGRTPGRPIPAARGRDLGPHGDDGGDKSRTPREPAAL
-2964 DRSILPI
+2964 DRSILPV
-2971 APSSSTSRSPTV
+2971 APSSSTSRSPAV

-3003 GCQFAMNLGNENDI
+3003 GCQFAMDLGNENDI

-3074 GNVQGLKDTMHFS
+3074 GNVQGLEDAMHFS

-3112 RANLNCEIR
+3112 RADLNCEIR

-3134 NNMKDPRKGLVLPS
+3134 NNMKDPRKGLALPS

-3175 EEKPKIVKESSI
+3175 EEKPKIFKGSSI

-3195 KVSRLIRYFSALANE
+3195 KVSRLIRYFSSLANE
-3210 DEGATA
+3210 DEGTAA
-3216 SIPPHGTM
+3216 SIPHGTM

-3233 IEALKATIEVLDA
+3233 IEALKATIEVIDA
-3246 ERMLVSQGQPMLH
+3246 ERALVSQGEPMLH

-3265 PTEPVQESANSYDSI
+3265 LTEPVQESANSYDSI
-3280 ASTNRSDS
+3280 ASTNSYDS

-3304 ASRSTSYKPHLAVS
+3304 AGGGASYKPHLAVS
-3318 TVHSGATSVGD
+3318 TVHSGTMSVGD
-3329 NTTHEVYTASVGA
+3329 NTPEIYTASVGA

-3361 FSDSEND
+3361 FSESEND

-3387 GLSLAMHAKQPEN
+3387 GLNLAMHAKQPED

-3415 VDSKQ
+3415 VDSK
-3420 SDRVIQEI
+3420 RCNEVTQEI
-3428 LEHRIPRALKR
+3428 LKDRIPEALKR

-3463 VDKVPAHFISP
+3463 DKVPAHFISP

-3524 QDGGEYS
+3524 QDGGEFS
-3531 RRFFSVPGDD
+3531 RRFFNVPGDD

-3563 GGTYNITPSDRQP
+3563 GGTYNITPSDRP
-3576 ERGVIIAGLAKD
+3576 ERRVIIDGLAKD
-3588 KIRAFNAR
+3588 KISAFNAR

-3604 SAIRQRQDANIAR
+3604 SAIRQRQDANIAL

-3665 TTTHVVDAAV
+3665 TPTHVVDAAV

-3689 KGVIAEDASS
+3689 KGVKGGDDSS
-3699 TIATPGHS
+3699 TTITTPGHS
-3707 PIVSQVPHQEG
+3707 PIVSQASHQEG
-3718 RSDR
+3718 RSNR

>member
-1 MHARRNKSFNE
+1 M
-12 FLRDAVRNND
+12 
-22 AEGLKKALSDLNG
+22 
-35 KERAFVLCRPIFEE
+35 
-49 KPLLH
+49 
-54 YSLHEAK
+54 
-61 GGISNVEA
+61 
-69 VQEIVNF
+69 
-76 STADTLNVPDH
+76 
-87 EGNYPHTLALEA
+87 
-99 GKEYA
+99 
-104 QILLNS
+104 
-110 RDVDWGISVDNEGN
+110 
-124 TPFAFAV
+124 
-131 KNIQFDGNS
+131 
-140 EIFAQILTKYPD
+140 
-152 AFDRV
+152 
-157 NGQGENILHI
+157 
-167 ACESD
+167 
-172 DAELLRFCIEKSIS
+172 
-186 QSKDLRLLLEQKN
+186 
-199 GLGETPLHNAYAIQ
+199 
-213 DNSETSDVLKR
+213 
-224 YIKEGSGRVNVDL
+224 
-237 SLKNLEKNSVVHT
+237 
-250 ALKVGNRHILDV
+250 
-262 CKGDFKSE
+262 
-270 VEGVISLLE
+270 
-279 YSDID
+279 
-284 LLNNYLDSF
+284 
-293 SPERKDKLIK
+293 
-303 HSVKELLDHPQ
+303 
-314 RLIRILALEDEDI
+314 
-327 SNKLIED
+327 
-334 GQWRQYLAER
+334 
-344 APEYMACWLLSG
+344 
-356 SDRVDELIPGRL
+356 
-368 PMGRRVSN
+368 
-376 ITGNEE
+376 
-382 PCQSD
+382 
-387 AIRSIVS
+387 
-394 SAIRISGGDK
+394 
-404 DALDTLFNSRKLP
+404 
-417 RSLTLEA
+417 
-424 RQVLGLIN
+424 
-432 EKTQADALEL
+432 
-442 ILDKSSCVALEEACF
+442 
-457 KLAEKD
+457 
-463 RNGTSIIEKICD
+463 
-475 SCPSDKIDSLLT
+475 
-487 SAVRNDIH
+487 
-495 PGANIPFH
+495 
-503 GRTALKTEMS
+503 
-513 HVGIKHAREG
+513 
-523 NYAKVEGIV
+523 
-532 KALPHVLY
+532 
-540 AVDQVTDKSILEVA
+540 
-554 ADAGHTPV
+554 
-562 VRLLI
+562 
-567 DQHKKVLERDINQ
+567 
-580 DPIHQSCNAISS
+580 
-592 IEEVSKV
+592 
-599 SAKDAAHMVSEYL
+599 
-612 SSNGYISHGDA
+612 
-623 KRILSNSHPTDR
+623 
-635 SLLIQSLE
+635 
-643 AIYPEISTLSFLKY
+643 
-657 HSPSEKS
+657 
-664 TTAAEKYKQPSIPQQ
+664 
-679 IGEKKSLTSGVT
+679 
-691 GSTTKALK
+691 
-699 DFGSLQH
+699 
-706 LASSIKN
+706 
-713 TANDAHEFKE
+713 
-723 KVLDSLNNERDF
+723 
-735 RKTSHKSGL
+735 
-744 GHNVFTLAAI
+744 
-754 LGTPEQYD
+754 
-762 ALLKRYSDKCS
+762 
-773 FWTKHP
+773 
-779 GYSASSHGTSLQ
+779 
-791 CAVKAGNSSMARHL
+791 
-805 LEKCDAEEI
+805 
-814 SIQKGYDK
+814 
-822 ENLIHTIVG
+822 
-831 SPNLDLLR
+831 
-839 VLPSASSPKKSSVH
+839 
-853 SKSVLKALLEKNAH
+853 
-867 NQTPIDLAL
+867 
-876 TSGEQH
+876 
-882 TSALLSFI
+882 
-890 SSSLRDSEIER
+890 
-901 LIGSENIVQTAIE
+901 
-914 RGNTQLLGWIFDTEN
+914 
-929 RHNSSVL
+929 
-936 AVGKKKGKASP
+936 
-947 KQLQVLGNRNYE
+947 
-959 LSLLRDACKS
+959 
-969 QNPDIAPFLL
+969 
-979 RKINER
+979 
-985 IQSSSVD
+985 
-992 EEASANISKLSKQA
+992 
-1006 LAYLVA
+1006 
-1012 NNTYH
+1012 
-1017 PEVYSNL
+1017 
-1024 MELSQAQDPIK
+1024 
-1035 NEFFLK
+1035 
-1041 GAWQHDNENLIKHI
+1041 
-1055 PYQDI
+1055 
-1060 AQHLDKSAL
+1060 
-1069 IKSGKDNLL
+1069 
-1078 LHCLENSTPAELENI
+1078 ENI
-1093 DQDLKK
+1093 DQDLKQ
-1099 ALAQSQGKMKKSRDF
+1099 ALVESQGKMKKSRDF
-1114 YAAWCADAEL
+1114 YAAWCADAEF

-1155 IAKSQAGTAET
+1155 IAKSQAGAAET
-1166 GGDSNLLPYD
+1166 EGDSNLLPYD

-1191 TKYLA
+1191 IKYLA

-1211 GIAGVRTDELITQED
+1211 GIAGVRADELISQED

-1304 CQQQDPAEVEK
+1304 CQQQDPAEIEK

-1358 LTSNGQ
+1358 PTSNGQ

-1411 CVHPERTVAML
+1411 CIHPERTVAML

-1453 SKKRNKF
+1453 SKKRNEY
-1460 IKNELNRIDKN
+1460 IKNELNRIDNN
-1471 RSDNVLDDFL
+1471 RSDNVLGDFL
-1481 DEYFRDDSTTAAE
+1481 DEYFRDGSTTAAE

-1534 GAVHYMSK
+1534 GAVRYMSK

-1547 LEKQKKL
+1547 LEQQKKL

-1559 QEALSGQDRDMLRC
+1559 QEALSGQDRDILRC

-1601 FIKEILEYRAEELPP
+1601 FIKEILEYRAEELPL

-1637 GVLRDKEFLELYKNL
+1637 EVLRDKEFLELYKNL

-1690 ERREVEI
+1690 EHREVEI

-1815 CSDVASSLEKKHKD
+1815 CSDVASALEKKHKD

-1853 SSSFDIFRT
+1853 SPSFDIFRT

-1956 RNRDSN
+1956 RNKDSN

-1970 TLKTLVSHGAPLHL
+1970 TLKTLVAHGAPLHL

-1996 KSIERLPSPVK
+1996 KSIEHLPSPVK
-2007 RSMFSFR
+2007 RSIFSFR
-2014 RKKEDSCVD
+2014 RKEEDSCVD
-2023 LVAQA
+2023 LVAKA

-2040 KKVES
+2040 KKVER
-2045 NITWPSDIEKS
+2045 NITWPSGIEKS

-2067 VAVKIGTG
+2067 VAVKIGAG

-2123 GTIKLELSWKP
+2123 GSIKLELSWKP

-2181 SLAEA
+2181 PLAEA

-2191 WREANQ
+2191 WREASQ
-2197 EIETPSPDID
+2197 EIETPAPDID

-2222 NDERRELGAAALDDL
+2222 NDERRELGAAALDDS

-2248 TALPSHAPSSRT
+2248 TALSSHAPSSRT
-2260 SSISSTTDGGDDYYP
+2260 SSISSTTDAGDDDYP
-2275 SASAGRGQV
+2275 AASAGRGQV

-2312 DGGVGGIITPGGPAD
+2312 DGGASGRTTPIDEVPGQDGGAGDITPGRPIPAARGRDLGPHGGDAGGARRTTPREHD
-2327 PIGRGDAVE
+2327 APDSGDDDYPSARAGRGQVITAEAEVYDEEGRPIPAIRGRDLGPHGDDGGGSERTTPIDGEGAVE
-2336 PTPTITFPG
+2336 PTPTIKFSE
-2345 DSDVV
+2345 DSDV
-2350 AKHRLT
+2350 ADAEQRLAM
-2356 TPIRGFVPLPSILSE
+2356 PIRGFVPLPTILSE

-2386 SDDNFF
+2386 SDDEDFF
-2392 SIRSSLTSPSLSLED
+2392 SSRSTLTSPSPSLED
-2407 IAVLAMEAQ
+2407 IAALAVEAQ
-2416 NVRDLSDMAV
+2416 NLRDLSSDMAV
-2426 TPAPEDLAAREIATP
+2426 TPAPEDLAAGDSGTEGRTP
-2441 IIDGVPGQDGGV
+2441 QEPSTAPAPEDLAAGDGTGDRGISAPIDEVPGQDGSA
-2453 ESRTP
+2453 ESRTSQ
-2458 REPAAPSPEDLAGGS
+2458 EPAAAL
-2473 GRSTP
+2473 
-2478 IDRGDAVEPTPTVT
+2478 
-2492 FPEDSDVVAKR
+2492 
-2503 RLTTPIRGF
+2503 
-2512 VPLPSI
+2512 
-2518 LSESEDESS
+2518 
-2527 SLGSRYNSDSD
+2527 
-2538 DNFFS
+2538 
-2543 IRSSLTS
+2543 
-2550 PSPSLEDIA
+2550 
-2559 VLAMEAQNVR
+2559 
-2569 DLGND
+2569 
-2574 KAVTPSPEDLAARGS
+2574 
-2589 ASGIATPIDGVLGQD
+2589 
-2604 GGAEGRTSRGPAA
+2604 
-2617 SAPEDL
+2617 APEDL

-2629 SGRTTPIDGVPGQD
+2629 GARGISATIDRDSGPDAGA
-2643 GGIESRTQRGPVAAS
+2643 ESRTSQ
-2658 GIATPIDGVLGQD
+2658 
-2671 GGAEGR
+2671 E
-2677 TSRGPAASAP
+2677 PAAALAP
-2687 EDLAARD
+2687 EDLAAGDGVGARGISAPID
-2694 GASGRTTPIDGVP
+2694 GVPAQDGGTEGRTLQEPAAAAPIEMAAGDGAGASGRTTPID
-2707 GQDGGI
+2707 
-2713 ESRTQRGPVA
+2713 E
-2723 ASGIATPIDGV
+2723 
-2734 LGQDGGAEGRTSR
+2734 
-2747 GPAASAPEDLA
+2747 
-2758 ARDGASGR
+2758 
-2766 TTPIDGVPGQ
+2766 
-2776 DGGIESRTQRGP
+2776 
-2788 VAASGIATP
+2788 
-2797 IDGVLGQDG
+2797 
-2806 GAEGRTSR
+2806 
-2814 GPAASAPEDLAA
+2814 
-2826 RDGASGRT
+2826 
-2834 TPIDGV
+2834 V

-2847 EGRTSRGPAA
+2847 GDITPERPIPAVRGRDLGPHG
-2857 SAPEDLAARDGASG
+2857 DDGS
-2871 RTTPIDGVPGQDGG
+2871 V
-2885 IESRTP
+2885 ESRTP
-2891 RGPVAASGIATPI
+2891 R
-2904 DGVLGQDGGA
+2904 
-2914 EGRIPREPAA
+2914 
-2924 PSPEDLAARGSASG
+2924 
-2938 RTTPIDGVLGQDG
+2938 
-2951 GAEGRTSRGPAAL
+2951 SRPDAL
-2964 DRSILPI
+2964 DRSILPV
-2971 APSSSTSRSPTV
+2971 APSSSTSRSPAV

-3003 GCQFAMNLGNENDI
+3003 GCQFAMDLGNENDI

-3039 PATRRAALKKEMRDV
+3039 PATRQATLKKEMRDV

-3074 GNVQGLKDTMHFS
+3074 GNVQGLEDTMHFS

-3112 RANLNCEIR
+3112 RANLNCKIR

-3134 NNMKDPRKGLVLPS
+3134 NNMKDPRKGLALPS

-3175 EEKPKIVKESSI
+3175 EEKPKIVKGSSI

-3195 KVSRLIRYFSALANE
+3195 KVSSLIRYFSSLANE
-3210 DEGATA
+3210 DEGTTA
-3216 SIPPHGTM
+3216 SIPHGTM

-3233 IEALKATIEVLDA
+3233 IEALKATIEVIDA
-3246 ERMLVSQGQPMLH
+3246 ERALVSQGQPMLH

-3265 PTEPVQESANSYDSI
+3265 LTEPVQESANSYDSI
-3280 ASTNRSDS
+3280 ASTNSYDS

-3304 ASRSTSYKPHLAVS
+3304 AGGDASYKPHLAVS
-3318 TVHSGATSVGD
+3318 TVHSGATSVRD
-3329 NTTHEVYTASVGA
+3329 DAPDVFTASVEA
-3342 YYILSDE
+3342 HYILSDE
-3349 RHTKT
+3349 RHPKIVD
-3354 AESMLKM
+3354 SMLKM

-3387 GLSLAMHAKQPEN
+3387 GLNLAMHAKQPED

-3415 VDSKQ
+3415 VDSKR
-3420 SDRVIQEI
+3420 SNEVTQEI
-3428 LEHRIPRALKR
+3428 LKDRIPRALKR

-3452 NIENGAITGPT
+3452 NIENGAITGPP

-3519 VQQVT
+3519 VHQVT

-3531 RRFFSVPGDD
+3531 RRFFNVPGDD

-3563 GGTYNITPSDRQP
+3563 GGTYNITPSDRP
-3576 ERGVIIAGLAKD
+3576 EGRVIIDGLAKD

-3625 PARAPIPEPAPD
+3625 PARAPMPEPAPD

-3665 TTTHVVDAAV
+3665 TPTLVVETDV
-3675 SRVAEEVKKCADGM
+3675 RRVAEEVKKCADGM
-3689 KGVIAEDASS
+3689 KGVKGGDDSS
-3699 TIATPGHS
+3699 TISTPGHS
-3707 PIVSQVPHQEG
+3707 PIVSQASHQEG
-3718 RSDR
+3718 RSNR

>member
-1 MHARRNKSFNE
+1 MHARRNKGFNE

-35 KERAFVLCRPIFEE
+35 KERAFVLCRPIFEG

-61 GGISNVEA
+61 EGISNVEA

-104 QILLNS
+104 LVLLKS
-110 RDVDWGISVDNEGN
+110 QDVDWGISVDNEGN
-124 TPFAFAV
+124 IPYAFAV

-140 EIFAQILTKYPD
+140 EIFAQILMRYPD

-157 NGQGENILHI
+157 NEVGKNILHI

-172 DAELLRFCIEKSIS
+172 DPELLRFCIEKSIS
-186 QSKDLRLLLEQKN
+186 RSKDLKLLLEQKN
-199 GLGETPLHNAYAIQ
+199 GLGETPLHAAYAIQ

-224 YIKEGSGRVNVDL
+224 YIKENSGRVNVDL
-237 SLKNLEKNSVVHT
+237 SLKDLEKRSVVST
-250 ALKVGNRHILDV
+250 ALQVGNRHILDV

-394 SAIRISGGDK
+394 SAICISGGDK
-404 DALDTLFNSRKLP
+404 NALDRLLNSRKLP
-417 RSLTLEA
+417 KDLQLEA

-432 EKTQADALEL
+432 EKTQADSLKL
-442 ILDKSSCVALEEACF
+442 ILDKSSPAALEEACF
-457 KLAEKD
+457 KLAGKD

-540 AVDQVTDKSILEVA
+540 AVDHASDKSILEVA

-567 DQHKKVLERDINQ
+567 DQHKKVLERDISQ
-580 DPIHQSCNAISS
+580 DPINQSCNAISS

-643 AIYPEISTLSFLKY
+643 TIYPEISTLSFLKY

-713 TANDAHEFKE
+713 TIGDATGFKE

-735 RKTSHKSGL
+735 SKTSHKPGS
-744 GHNVFTLAAI
+744 GHNVFTIAAI

-779 GYSASSHGTSLQ
+779 GYSASSHGTALQ

-822 ENLIHTIVG
+822 ENLLHTIVG
-831 SPNLDLLR
+831 SSNLDLLR
-839 VLPSASSPKKSSVH
+839 FLPSASSSSKGSEY
-853 SKSVLKALLEKNAH
+853 SKNVLKAFLEKNAQ
-867 NQTPIDLAL
+867 NKTPLDLAL

-882 TSALLSFI
+882 TSALLSFVN
-890 SSSLRDSEIER
+890 SSLKDSEIER
-901 LIGSENIVQTAIE
+901 LVGSENIVQTAIE
-914 RGNTQLLGWIFDTEN
+914 RGNTLLLGCIFDAES
-929 RHNSSVL
+929 RYNSLVL
-936 AVGKKKGKASP
+936 PSGKKKKGKSSS

-985 IQSSSVD
+985 IQSSSID
-992 EEASANISKLSKQA
+992 EEEASANISKLSKQA

-1041 GAWQHDNENLIKHI
+1041 GAWKHDNADLIKHI

-1078 LHCLENSTPAELENI
+1078 SYCLENSTPAELENI
-1093 DQDLKK
+1093 DQDLKQ
-1099 ALAQSQGKMKKSRDF
+1099 ALVESQGKMKKSRDF

-1191 TKYLA
+1191 IKYLA

-1211 GIAGVRTDELITQED
+1211 GIAGVRADELISQED

-1358 LTSNGQ
+1358 STSNGQ

-1411 CVHPERTVAML
+1411 CIHPERTVAML

-1453 SKKRNKF
+1453 SKKRNEY
-1460 IKNELNRIDKN
+1460 IKNELNRIDNN
-1471 RSDNVLDDFL
+1471 RSDNVLGDFL
-1481 DEYFRDDSTTAAE
+1481 DEYFRDGSTTAAE

-1534 GAVHYMSK
+1534 GAVRYMSK

-1547 LEKQKKL
+1547 LEQQKKL

-1559 QEALSGQDRDMLRC
+1559 QEALSGQDRDILRC

-1601 FIKEILEYRAEELPP
+1601 FIKEILEYRAEELPL

-1637 GVLRDKEFLELYKNL
+1637 EVLRDKEFLELYKNL

-1690 ERREVEI
+1690 EHREVEI

-1815 CSDVASSLEKKHKD
+1815 CSDVASALEKKHKD
-1829 LLEEVFLKHKNY
+1829 LLEEVFLKHKNH

-1853 SSSFDIFRT
+1853 SPSFDIFRT

-1956 RNRDSN
+1956 RNKDSN

-1970 TLKTLVSHGAPLHL
+1970 TLKTLVAHGAPLHL

-1996 KSIERLPSPVK
+1996 KSIEHLPSPVK

-2045 NITWPSDIEKS
+2045 NITWPSGIEKS

-2067 VAVKIGTG
+2067 VALKIGAG

-2123 GTIKLELSWKP
+2123 GSIKLELSWKP

-2222 NDERRELGAAALDDL
+2222 NDERRELGAAALDDS

-2260 SSISSTTDGGDDYYP
+2260 SSISSTIGAGDDDYP
-2275 SASAGRGQV
+2275 AASAGRGQV
-2284 ITAEAEVY
+2284 ITVEAEV
-2292 DEEGR
+2292 
-2297 PIPAARGRDLGPRGG
+2297 
-2312 DGGVGGIITPGGPAD
+2312 
-2327 PIGRGDAVE
+2327 
-2336 PTPTITFPG
+2336 
-2345 DSDVV
+2345 
-2350 AKHRLT
+2350 
-2356 TPIRGFVPLPSILSE
+2356 
-2371 SEDESSSLGSRYNSD
+2371 
-2386 SDDNFF
+2386 
-2392 SIRSSLTSPSLSLED
+2392 
-2407 IAVLAMEAQ
+2407 
-2416 NVRDLSDMAV
+2416 
-2426 TPAPEDLAAREIATP
+2426 
-2441 IIDGVPGQDGGV
+2441 
-2453 ESRTP
+2453 
-2458 REPAAPSPEDLAGGS
+2458 
-2473 GRSTP
+2473 
-2478 IDRGDAVEPTPTVT
+2478 
-2492 FPEDSDVVAKR
+2492 
-2503 RLTTPIRGF
+2503 
-2512 VPLPSI
+2512 
-2518 LSESEDESS
+2518 
-2527 SLGSRYNSDSD
+2527 
-2538 DNFFS
+2538 
-2543 IRSSLTS
+2543 
-2550 PSPSLEDIA
+2550 
-2559 VLAMEAQNVR
+2559 
-2569 DLGND
+2569 
-2574 KAVTPSPEDLAARGS
+2574 
-2589 ASGIATPIDGVLGQD
+2589 
-2604 GGAEGRTSRGPAA
+2604 
-2617 SAPEDL
+2617 
-2623 AARDGA
+2623 
-2629 SGRTTPIDGVPGQD
+2629 
-2643 GGIESRTQRGPVAAS
+2643 
-2658 GIATPIDGVLGQD
+2658 
-2671 GGAEGR
+2671 
-2677 TSRGPAASAP
+2677 
-2687 EDLAARD
+2687 
-2694 GASGRTTPIDGVP
+2694 
-2707 GQDGGI
+2707 
-2713 ESRTQRGPVA
+2713 
-2723 ASGIATPIDGV
+2723 
-2734 LGQDGGAEGRTSR
+2734 
-2747 GPAASAPEDLA
+2747 
-2758 ARDGASGR
+2758 
-2766 TTPIDGVPGQ
+2766 
-2776 DGGIESRTQRGP
+2776 
-2788 VAASGIATP
+2788 
-2797 IDGVLGQDG
+2797 
-2806 GAEGRTSR
+2806 
-2814 GPAASAPEDLAA
+2814 
-2826 RDGASGRT
+2826 
-2834 TPIDGV
+2834 
-2840 PGQDGGA
+2840 
-2847 EGRTSRGPAA
+2847 
-2857 SAPEDLAARDGASG
+2857 
-2871 RTTPIDGVPGQDGG
+2871 
-2885 IESRTP
+2885 
-2891 RGPVAASGIATPI
+2891 
-2904 DGVLGQDGGA
+2904 
-2914 EGRIPREPAA
+2914 
-2924 PSPEDLAARGSASG
+2924 
-2938 RTTPIDGVLGQDG
+2938 
-2951 GAEGRTSRGPAAL
+2951 
-2964 DRSILPI
+2964 
-2971 APSSSTSRSPTV
+2971 
-2983 TQESVNLQR
+2983 
-2992 WHSMLR
+2992 
-2998 MGMHA
+2998 
-3003 GCQFAMNLGNENDI
+3003 
-3017 GAIAQKCAEKYS
+3017 
-3029 ALAKREDLQD
+3029 
-3039 PATRRAALKKEMRDV
+3039 
-3054 LGEFGIPNIPLNHG
+3054 
-3068 KLTIKN
+3068 
-3074 GNVQGLKDTMHFS
+3074 
-3087 SPYGFGE
+3087 
-3094 KIDGMIQAALR
+3094 
-3105 DVNEVAR
+3105 
-3112 RANLNCEIR
+3112 
-3121 PNILSLPRIALAV
+3121 
-3134 NNMKDPRKGLVLPS
+3134 
-3148 LGVNDDAPIPSRDAI
+3148 
-3163 NFLEGVSNLAML
+3163 
-3175 EEKPKIVKESSI
+3175 
-3187 LRDDPEAR
+3187 
-3195 KVSRLIRYFSALANE
+3195 
-3210 DEGATA
+3210 
-3216 SIPPHGTM
+3216 
-3224 QQNMLSDGD
+3224 
-3233 IEALKATIEVLDA
+3233 
-3246 ERMLVSQGQPMLH
+3246 
-3259 ADMDAM
+3259 
-3265 PTEPVQESANSYDSI
+3265 
-3280 ASTNRSDS
+3280 
-3288 ISSTK
+3288 
-3293 SDTSSIESSDG
+3293 
-3304 ASRSTSYKPHLAVS
+3304 
-3318 TVHSGATSVGD
+3318 
-3329 NTTHEVYTASVGA
+3329 
-3342 YYILSDE
+3342 
-3349 RHTKT
+3349 
-3354 AESMLKM
+3354 
-3361 FSDSEND
+3361 
-3368 LPRCEMYS
+3368 
-3376 WAMLNK
+3376 
-3382 FSSIA
+3382 
-3387 GLSLAMHAKQPEN
+3387 
-3400 VISAARYVF
+3400 
-3409 DSYKKA
+3409 
-3415 VDSKQ
+3415 
-3420 SDRVIQEI
+3420 
-3428 LEHRIPRALKR
+3428 
-3439 NYIDYVDLGDGTV
+3439 
-3452 NIENGAITGPT
+3452 
-3463 VDKVPAHFISP
+3463 
-3474 LGFGPYLDSVI
+3474 
-3485 IESAEDIAKIARRST
+3485 
-3500 LNNSLSEMSRES
+3500 
-3512 LPALPVA
+3512 
-3519 VQQVT
+3519 
-3524 QDGGEYS
+3524 
-3531 RRFFSVPGDD
+3531 
-3541 SPIPQECGERILT
+3541 
-3554 HIGNICVAK
+3554 
-3563 GGTYNITPSDRQP
+3563 
-3576 ERGVIIAGLAKD
+3576 
-3588 KIRAFNAR
+3588 
-3596 ADIDEQRE
+3596 
-3604 SAIRQRQDANIAR
+3604 
-3617 GASSTASM
+3617 
-3625 PARAPIPEPAPD
+3625 
-3637 SEAAMMDFYYATGA
+3637 
-3651 RPKRRSTAAKSSIS
+3651 
-3665 TTTHVVDAAV
+3665 
-3675 SRVAEEVKKCADGM
+3675 
-3689 KGVIAEDASS
+3689 
-3699 TIATPGHS
+3699 
-3707 PIVSQVPHQEG
+3707 
-3718 RSDR
+3718 

>member
-1 MHARRNKSFNE
+1 MHARRNKGFNE

-35 KERAFVLCRPIFEE
+35 KERAFVLCRPIFEG

-61 GGISNVEA
+61 EGISNVEA

-104 QILLNS
+104 QVLLSS

-124 TPFAFAV
+124 IPYAFAV

-140 EIFAQILTKYPD
+140 EIFAQILMRYPD

-157 NGQGENILHI
+157 NRQGDNILHI
-167 ACESD
+167 ACASD

-199 GLGETPLHNAYAIQ
+199 GLGETPLHSAYAIQ

-224 YIKEGSGRVNVDL
+224 YIKENSGQVNVDL
-237 SLKNLEKNSVVHT
+237 SLKDLEKNSVVHT
-250 ALKVGNRHILDV
+250 ALKVGNRHVLDV

-394 SAIRISGGDK
+394 SAICISGGDK
-404 DALDTLFNSRKLP
+404 NALDRLLNSRKLP
-417 RSLTLEA
+417 KDLQLEA

-432 EKTQADALEL
+432 EKTQADSLKL
-442 ILDKSSCVALEEACF
+442 ILDKSSPAALEEACF
-457 KLAEKD
+457 KLAGKD

-540 AVDQVTDKSILEVA
+540 AVDHASDKSILEVA

-567 DQHKKVLERDINQ
+567 DQHKKVLERDISQ
-580 DPIHQSCNAISS
+580 DPINQSCNAISS

-643 AIYPEISTLSFLKY
+643 TIYPEISTLSFLKY

-713 TANDAHEFKE
+713 TIGDATGFKE

-735 RKTSHKSGL
+735 SKTSHKSGS
-744 GHNVFTLAAI
+744 GHNVFTIAAI

-779 GYSASSHGTSLQ
+779 GYSASSHGTALQ

-822 ENLIHTIVG
+822 ENLLHTIVG
-831 SPNLDLLR
+831 SSNLDLLR
-839 VLPSASSPKKSSVH
+839 FLPSASSSSKGSAY
-853 SKSVLKALLEKNAH
+853 SKNVLKAFLEKNAQ
-867 NQTPIDLAL
+867 NKTPLDLAL

-882 TSALLSFI
+882 TSALLSFVN
-890 SSSLRDSEIER
+890 SSLKDSEIER

-914 RGNTQLLGWIFDTEN
+914 RGNTLLLGWIFDAES
-929 RHNSSVL
+929 RYNSLVL
-936 AVGKKKGKASP
+936 PSGKKKGKSSS

-979 RKINER
+979 RKINAR

-1041 GAWQHDNENLIKHI
+1041 GAWQHDNADLIKHI

-1078 LHCLENSTPAELENI
+1078 SYCLENSTPAELENI
-1093 DQDLKK
+1093 DQDLKQ
-1099 ALAQSQGKMKKSRDF
+1099 ALVESQGKMKKSRDF
-1114 YAAWCADAEL
+1114 YAAWCADAEF

-1155 IAKSQAGTAET
+1155 IAKSQAGAAET
-1166 GGDSNLLPYD
+1166 EGDSNLLPYD

-1191 TKYLA
+1191 IKYLA

-1211 GIAGVRTDELITQED
+1211 GIAGVRADELISQED

-1304 CQQQDPAEVEK
+1304 CQQQDPAEIEK

-1358 LTSNGQ
+1358 PTSNGQ

-1411 CVHPERTVAML
+1411 CIHPERTVAML

-1453 SKKRNKF
+1453 SKKRNEY
-1460 IKNELNRIDKN
+1460 IKNELNRIDNN
-1471 RSDNVLDDFL
+1471 RSDNVLGDFL
-1481 DEYFRDDSTTAAE
+1481 DEYFRDGSTTAAE

-1534 GAVHYMSK
+1534 GAVRYMSK

-1547 LEKQKKL
+1547 LEQQKKL

-1559 QEALSGQDRDMLRC
+1559 QEALSGQDRDILRC

-1601 FIKEILEYRAEELPP
+1601 FIKEILEYRAEELPL

-1637 GVLRDKEFLELYKNL
+1637 EVLRDKEFLELYKNL

-1690 ERREVEI
+1690 EHREVEI

-1815 CSDVASSLEKKHKD
+1815 CSDVASALEKKHKD

-1853 SSSFDIFRT
+1853 SPSFDIFRT

-1956 RNRDSN
+1956 RNKDSN

-1970 TLKTLVSHGAPLHL
+1970 TLKTLVAHGAPLHL
-1984 KNKEGFSVCDLA
+1984 KNKEGFTVCDLA
-1996 KSIERLPSPVK
+1996 KSIEHLPSPVK
-2007 RSMFSFR
+2007 RSIFSFR
-2014 RKKEDSCVD
+2014 RKEEDSCVD
-2023 LVAQA
+2023 LVAKA

-2040 KKVES
+2040 KKVER
-2045 NITWPSDIEKS
+2045 NITWPSGIEKS

-2067 VAVKIGTG
+2067 VAVKIGAG

-2123 GTIKLELSWKP
+2123 GSIKLELSWKP

-2222 NDERRELGAAALDDL
+2222 NDERRELGAAALDDS

-2260 SSISSTTDGGDDYYP
+2260 SSISSTTGAGDDDYP

-2284 ITAEAEVY
+2284 ITVEAEVY

-2312 DGGVGGIITPGGPAD
+2312 DGGASGRTTPIDEVPGQDGSAGDITPGRPIPAARGRDLGPHGGDAGGARRTTPREHD
-2327 PIGRGDAVE
+2327 APDSGDDDYPSARAGRGQVITAEAEVYDEEGRPIPAIRGRDLGPHGDDGGGSERTTPIDGEGAVE
-2336 PTPTITFPG
+2336 PTPTIKFSE
-2345 DSDVV
+2345 DSDV
-2350 AKHRLT
+2350 ADAEQRLAM
-2356 TPIRGFVPLPSILSE
+2356 PIRGFVPLPTILSE

-2386 SDDNFF
+2386 SDDEDFF
-2392 SIRSSLTSPSLSLED
+2392 SSRSTLTSPSPSLED
-2407 IAVLAMEAQ
+2407 IAALAVEAQ
-2416 NVRDLSDMAV
+2416 NLRDLSSDMAV
-2426 TPAPEDLAAREIATP
+2426 TPAPEDLAAGDGTGDRGISAP
-2441 IIDGVPGQDGGV
+2441 IDEVPGQDGSA
-2453 ESRTP
+2453 ESRTSQ
-2458 REPAAPSPEDLAGGS
+2458 EPAAAL
-2473 GRSTP
+2473 
-2478 IDRGDAVEPTPTVT
+2478 
-2492 FPEDSDVVAKR
+2492 
-2503 RLTTPIRGF
+2503 
-2512 VPLPSI
+2512 
-2518 LSESEDESS
+2518 
-2527 SLGSRYNSDSD
+2527 
-2538 DNFFS
+2538 
-2543 IRSSLTS
+2543 
-2550 PSPSLEDIA
+2550 
-2559 VLAMEAQNVR
+2559 
-2569 DLGND
+2569 
-2574 KAVTPSPEDLAARGS
+2574 
-2589 ASGIATPIDGVLGQD
+2589 
-2604 GGAEGRTSRGPAA
+2604 
-2617 SAPEDL
+2617 APEDL

-2629 SGRTTPIDGVPGQD
+2629 GARGISATIDRDSGPDAGA
-2643 GGIESRTQRGPVAAS
+2643 ESRTSQ
-2658 GIATPIDGVLGQD
+2658 
-2671 GGAEGR
+2671 E
-2677 TSRGPAASAP
+2677 PAAALAP
-2687 EDLAARD
+2687 EDLAAGDGVGARGISAPID
-2694 GASGRTTPIDGVP
+2694 GVPAQDGGTEGRTLQEPAAAAPIEMAAGDGAGASGRTTPID
-2707 GQDGGI
+2707 
-2713 ESRTQRGPVA
+2713 E
-2723 ASGIATPIDGV
+2723 
-2734 LGQDGGAEGRTSR
+2734 
-2747 GPAASAPEDLA
+2747 
-2758 ARDGASGR
+2758 
-2766 TTPIDGVPGQ
+2766 
-2776 DGGIESRTQRGP
+2776 
-2788 VAASGIATP
+2788 
-2797 IDGVLGQDG
+2797 
-2806 GAEGRTSR
+2806 
-2814 GPAASAPEDLAA
+2814 
-2826 RDGASGRT
+2826 
-2834 TPIDGV
+2834 V

-2847 EGRTSRGPAA
+2847 GDITPERPIPAVRGRDLGPHG
-2857 SAPEDLAARDGASG
+2857 DDGS
-2871 RTTPIDGVPGQDGG
+2871 V
-2885 IESRTP
+2885 ESRTP
-2891 RGPVAASGIATPI
+2891 R
-2904 DGVLGQDGGA
+2904 
-2914 EGRIPREPAA
+2914 
-2924 PSPEDLAARGSASG
+2924 
-2938 RTTPIDGVLGQDG
+2938 
-2951 GAEGRTSRGPAAL
+2951 SRPDAL
-2964 DRSILPI
+2964 DRSILPV
-2971 APSSSTSRSPTV
+2971 APSSSTSRSPAV

-3003 GCQFAMNLGNENDI
+3003 GCQFAMDLGNENDI

-3039 PATRRAALKKEMRDV
+3039 PATRQATLKKEMRDV

-3074 GNVQGLKDTMHFS
+3074 GNVQGLEDTMHFS

-3112 RANLNCEIR
+3112 RANLNCKIR

-3134 NNMKDPRKGLVLPS
+3134 NNMKDPRKGLTLPS

-3175 EEKPKIVKESSI
+3175 EEKPKIVKGSSI

-3195 KVSRLIRYFSALANE
+3195 KVSSLIRYFSSLANE
-3210 DEGATA
+3210 DEGTTA
-3216 SIPPHGTM
+3216 SIPHGTM

-3233 IEALKATIEVLDA
+3233 IEALKATIEVIDA
-3246 ERMLVSQGQPMLH
+3246 ERALVSQGQPMLH

-3265 PTEPVQESANSYDSI
+3265 LTEPVQESANSYDSI
-3280 ASTNRSDS
+3280 ASTNSYDS

-3304 ASRSTSYKPHLAVS
+3304 AGGDASYKPHLAVS
-3318 TVHSGATSVGD
+3318 TVHSGATSVRD
-3329 NTTHEVYTASVGA
+3329 DAPDVFTASVEA
-3342 YYILSDE
+3342 HYILSDE
-3349 RHTKT
+3349 RHPKIVD
-3354 AESMLKM
+3354 SMLKM

-3387 GLSLAMHAKQPEN
+3387 GLNLAMHAKQPED

-3415 VDSKQ
+3415 VDSKR
-3420 SDRVIQEI
+3420 SNEVTQEI
-3428 LEHRIPRALKR
+3428 LKDRIPRALKR

-3452 NIENGAITGPT
+3452 NIENGAITGPP

-3519 VQQVT
+3519 VHQVT

-3531 RRFFSVPGDD
+3531 RRFFNVPGDD

-3563 GGTYNITPSDRQP
+3563 GGTYNITPSDRP
-3576 ERGVIIAGLAKD
+3576 EGRVIIDGLAKD

-3625 PARAPIPEPAPD
+3625 PARAPMPEPAPD

-3665 TTTHVVDAAV
+3665 TPTLVVETDV
-3675 SRVAEEVKKCADGM
+3675 RRVAEEVKKCADGM
-3689 KGVIAEDASS
+3689 KGVKGGDDSS
-3699 TIATPGHS
+3699 TISTPGHS
-3707 PIVSQVPHQEG
+3707 PIVSQASHQEG
-3718 RSDR
+3718 RSNR